1 MWDTRAA
8 ACAAALQ
15 RWYRPRRGL
24 WSSAGW
30 WNGANALTALI
41 DHVSVTG
48 DSSYAPVIATTFR
61 HAPGWRHRGFVNDF
75 YDDCG
80 WWGLAWVDAHTLTGS
95 AEYLSAAESIFRYLT
110 RGWDDGMWWTTRRDY
125 KNAITNELFGQLA
138 ARLHAQTERPSYLDW
153 ARREWDWFMASGM
166 INSSG
171 LINDGL
177 TRSGANNGGT
187 TWTYNQGVILGF
199 AAAMHAATGSAE
211 FLSVG
216 SSIASAA
223 MSSLTSPEGVL
234 TEPGSPSGD
243 TVQFKGI
250 FLRNLRAFA
259 AAADLPGYRDFV
271 LTNAASSW
279 SLARNPADQ
288 FGYRWQGPFD
298 KADAARQ
305 SAALDLLNAAAALP

>member
-1 MWDTRAA
+1 MWDSRAA

-24 WSSAGW
+24 WASTGW

-41 DHVSVTG
+41 DHMSVAG
-48 DSSYAPVIATTFR
+48 DSLYEPVLSSTFAR
-61 HAPGWRHRGFVNDF
+61 APGWRHRGFVNDF

-80 WWGLAWVDAHTLTGS
+80 WWGLAWAAAHSLTHS
-95 AEYLSAAESIFRYLT
+95 DEYLSAAENIFRYMT
-110 RGWDDGMWWTTRRDY
+110 DGWDDGAWWTTRRDY
-125 KNAITNELFGQLA
+125 KNAITNELFGLLA
-138 ARLHAQTERPSYLDW
+138 ARLHLLTGQSAYLDW
-153 ARREWDWFMASGM
+153 ASREWDWFLASGM

-177 TRSGANNGGT
+177 TPSGENNGGT

-199 AAAMHAATGSAE
+199 ATTMHTVTGGAD

-216 SSIASAA
+216 SRVASAA
-223 MSSLTSPEGVL
+223 MSSLVSPSGVL
-234 TEPGSPSGD
+234 TEPGQPSGD

-250 FLRNLRAFA
+250 FLRNLRELASA
-259 AAADLPGYRDFV
+259 TDIPGYRDFV
-271 LTNAASSW
+271 LANAESAW
-279 SLARNPADQ
+279 STARNPADQ

-305 SAALDLLNAAAALP
+305 SAALDLLTTAASL